1 MCLNC
6 PHRPWRPSLP
16 CPLFATIHV
25 GCGTY
30 TTFVSPEM
38 CSIQSGSV
46 CGSVDSN
53 YLSNLT
59 DIYLNTVVF
68 FFFLLLPFLE
78 AVGSRS
84 QLCSPA

>member
-1 MCLNC
+1 MAPFLAC
-6 PHRPWRPSLP
+6 PS
-16 CPLFATIHV
+16 FATIHV

-38 CSIQSGSV
+38 RSIQSGSV

-53 YLSNLT
+53 YFLSNLT
-59 DIYLNTVVF
+59 DMYLNTVVF
-68 FFFLLLPFLE
+68 FFFLLLPFLA
-78 AVGSRS
+78 AVGSRN